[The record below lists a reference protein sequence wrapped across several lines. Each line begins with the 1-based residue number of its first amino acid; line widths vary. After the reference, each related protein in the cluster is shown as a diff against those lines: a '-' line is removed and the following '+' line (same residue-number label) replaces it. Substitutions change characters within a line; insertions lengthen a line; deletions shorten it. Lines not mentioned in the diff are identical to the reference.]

1 VRGFLHRLT
10 GGRVFALFLKELRQI
25 GRNRRLVASLVVPPT
40 LQILV
45 FGFAL
50 SPEVH
55 DLRLGVADE
64 SRTAESRELV
74 STFSESNAFRVTGFY
89 ASSDALARAL
99 DAGDLDAGLVVPYD
113 FAKSRARRAT
123 AEVQLLVDAVD
134 SNKAEIAAGYAAAI
148 IAALN
153 ARLAAASPPVVA
165 IELPPLVVASDSSAV
180 AAAPPLSVNVARAPL
195 ARAGAAARVTLFYNP
210 GLRDDWFIIT
220 GIIGV
225 LLILNGSL
233 VAAAAMVKEK
243 EAGTV
248 EQLLMTPAGGTE
260 IVFAKVAPLFL
271 LLSLDIWLAL
281 GVGHFVFGV
290 PVRGSLLLLF
300 VAGLLCIAAG
310 IGVGTFLATFSR
322 SQQQAQLMGFFV
334 NPPLALLSGAMTPVE
349 AMPHWLQPF
358 TYLNPVRHFAIISRG
373 VMLKGVG
380 LEVLYPY
387 FLALAGIAA
396 LLVGVSVWRFRRQL
410 S

>member
-1 VRGFLHRLT
+1 VSGLLYRRT

-25 GRNRRLVASLVVPPT
+25 GRNRRLVASLIVPPT

-50 SPEVH
+50 NPEARG
-55 DLRLGVADE
+55 LRLGVVDE

-74 STFSESNAFRVTGFY
+74 SAFSEGGAFRVAGSY
-89 ASSDALARAL
+89 ESSGGLARAL
-99 DAGDLDAGLVVPYD
+99 DAGELDAGLVVPSD
-113 FAKSRARRAT
+113 FARSRARRET
-123 AEVQLLVDAVD
+123 AGVQLLVDAVD
-134 SNKAEIAAGYAAAI
+134 SNQAEIAGGYAAAI
-148 IAALN
+148 VAAMN
-153 ARLAAASPPVVA
+153 SRLAAAPPPGPGVTR
-165 IELPPLVVASDSSAV
+165 
-180 AAAPPLSVNVARAPL
+180 VNVA
-195 ARAGAAARVTLFYNP
+195 ARVALFYNP
-210 GLRDDWFIIT
+210 GLRADWFILT
-220 GIIGV
+220 GVIGV

-248 EQLLMTPAGGTE
+248 EQLLMTPAGGAE

-281 GVGHFVFGV
+281 GLGRFVFGV

-300 VAGLLCIAAG
+300 AAGLLCIAAG
-310 IGVGTFLATFSR
+310 VGVGAFIATLSG
-322 SQQQAQLMGFFV
+322 SQQQAQLMGFFA
-334 NPPLALLSGAMTPVE
+334 NPPLALLSGALTPIE
-349 AMPHWLQPF
+349 AMPGWLQPL
-358 TYLNPVRHFAIISRG
+358 TYLNPVRHFAVISRG

-380 LEVLYPY
+380 LETLYPY
-387 FLALAGIAA
+387 FLALAGFAA

-410 S
+410 G

>member
-1 VRGFLHRLT
+1 VRKYFYKLT

-50 SPEVH
+50 NPEVH
-55 DLRLGVADE
+55 GLRLGVADE

-74 STFSESNAFRVTGFY
+74 SAFSESGAFRVAGSY
-89 ASSDALARAL
+89 ESSGGLARAL
-99 DAGDLDAGLVVPYD
+99 DAGELDAGLVVPSD
-113 FAKSRARRAT
+113 FARSRARRET

-134 SNKAEIAAGYAAAI
+134 SNQAEIAAGYVSAI
-148 IAALN
+148 VAALN
-153 ARLAAASPPVVA
+153 RRLAGASPPPA
-165 IELPPLVVASDSSAV
+165 ADSH
-180 AAAPPLSVNVARAPL
+180 APPAVNVGRAP
-195 ARAGAAARVTLFYNP
+195 AARVALFYNP
-210 GLRDDWFIIT
+210 GLRVDWFIIT

-248 EQLLMTPAGGTE
+248 EQLLMTPAGATE

-281 GVGHFVFGV
+281 GLGHFVFGV

-300 VAGLLCIAAG
+300 AAGLLCIAAG
-310 IGVGTFLATFSR
+310 VGVGTFIATFSG
-322 SQQQAQLMGFFV
+322 SQQQAQLMGFFA
-334 NPPLALLSGAMTPVE
+334 NPPLALLSGALTPVE
-349 AMPHWLQPF
+349 AMPGWLQPL
-358 TYLNPVRHFAIISRG
+358 TYLNPVRHFAVISRG

-380 LEVLYPY
+380 LGVLYPY
-387 FLALAGIAA
+387 FLALAGFAA

-410 S
+410 G

>member
-1 VRGFLHRLT
+1 VREFLQSLTTGRL
-10 GGRVFALFLKELRQI
+10 FALLVKELRQI

-45 FGFAL
+45 FGLAL

-55 DLRLGVADE
+55 DLRLGVVDE
-64 SRTAESRELV
+64 SRTAESREVV
-74 STFSESNAFRVTGFY
+74 SAFSESDTFRVEGLY

-99 DAGDLDAGLVVPYD
+99 DAGDLDAGLVLPFD
-113 FAKSRARRAT
+113 FARSRARRET
-123 AEVQLLVDAVD
+123 AGVQLIVDAVD
-134 SNKAEIAAGYAAAI
+134 SNKAQIAGGYAAGI

-153 ARLAAASPPVVA
+153 ARLAAGR
-165 IELPPLVVASDSSAV
+165 PPLD
-180 AAAPPLSVNVARAPL
+180 VNVGGSRPAR
-195 ARAGAAARVTLFYNP
+195 AAARVSLFYNP

-220 GIIGV
+220 GIVGV
-225 LLILNGSL
+225 LLVLNGSL
-233 VAAAAMVKEK
+233 VSAAAMVREK

-248 EQLLMTPAGGTE
+248 EQLLMTPAGGGE
-260 IVFAKVAPLFL
+260 VVFAKVAPLFI

-281 GVGHFVFGV
+281 GLGRFVFGV
-290 PVRGSLLLLF
+290 PVRGSVLLLF

-310 IGVGTFLATFSR
+310 IGVGTFLATFSG

-349 AMPHWLQPF
+349 AMPGWLQPF

-373 VMLKGVG
+373 IMLKGVG
-380 LEVLYPY
+380 LAVLYPY
-387 FLALAGIAA
+387 FLALAGFAA
-396 LLVGVSVWRFRRQL
+396 LLAGVSVWRFRRQL
-410 S
+410 G

>member
-1 VRGFLHRLT
+1 VREFFYRLT

-25 GRNRRLVASLVVPPT
+25 GRNRRLVASLIVPPT

-50 SPEVH
+50 NPEVH
-55 DLRLGVADE
+55 GLRLGVADE

-74 STFSESNAFRVTGFY
+74 SAFSESGAFRVAGSY
-89 ASSDALARAL
+89 ESSGGLARAL
-99 DAGDLDAGLVVPYD
+99 DAGELDAGLVVPPD
-113 FAKSRARRAT
+113 FARLRARGET
-123 AEVQLLVDAVD
+123 AGVQLLVDAVD
-134 SNKAEIAAGYAAAI
+134 SNKAEIAGGYASAI
-148 IAALN
+148 VAALN
-153 ARLAAASPPVVA
+153 RHPAA
-165 IELPPLVVASDSSAV
+165 
-180 AAAPPLSVNVARAPL
+180 NVGRAP
-195 ARAGAAARVTLFYNP
+195 AEVAARVALFYNP
-210 GLRDDWFIIT
+210 GLRDDWFILT

-248 EQLLMTPAGGTE
+248 EQLLMTPAGATE

-281 GVGHFVFGV
+281 GLGWFVFGV

-300 VAGLLCIAAG
+300 AAGLLCIAAG
-310 IGVGTFLATFSR
+310 VGVGTFIATFSGT
-322 SQQQAQLMGFFV
+322 QQQAQLMGFFA
-334 NPPLALLSGAMTPVE
+334 NPPLALLSGALTPVE
-349 AMPHWLQPF
+349 AMPGWLQPL
-358 TYLNPVRHFAIISRG
+358 TYLNPVRHFAVISRG

-380 LEVLYPY
+380 LGVLYPY
-387 FLALAGIAA
+387 FLALAGFAA

>member
-1 VRGFLHRLT
+1 MRNFFDRLMNS
-10 GGRVFALFLKELRQI
+10 RVFALFLKELRQI

-55 DLRLGVADE
+55 DLRLGVVDE
-64 SRTAESRELV
+64 SRTAESREVV
-74 STFSESNAFRVTGFY
+74 SAFSESDAFRVAGLY
-89 ASSDALARAL
+89 ESSDALARAL
-99 DAGDLDAGLVVPYD
+99 DAGDLDAGLVIPYD
-113 FAKSRARRAT
+113 FARSRARRET
-123 AEVQLLVDAVD
+123 AEVQLLFDAVD
-134 SNKAEIAAGYAAAI
+134 SNKAEIAAGYAAAVV
-148 IAALN
+148 AALN
-153 ARLAAASPPVVA
+153 ARFAPGQPT
-165 IELPPLVVASDSSAV
+165 AV
-180 AAAPPLSVNVARAPL
+180 GVSRATFARASV
-195 ARAGAAARVTLFYNP
+195 AARVSLFYNP

-271 LLSLDIWLAL
+271 LLSLDIWLML
-281 GVGHFVFGV
+281 GLGRFVFDV
-290 PVRGSLLLLF
+290 PVRGSLPLLF
-300 VAGLLCIAAG
+300 FAGLLCIMAG

-349 AMPHWLQPF
+349 AMPRWLQPF

-387 FLALAGIAA
+387 FLALAGFAA

>member
-1 VRGFLHRLT
+1 MRKFLQRLT
-10 GGRVFALFLKELRQI
+10 AGRLFALFVKELRQT

-50 SPEVH
+50 NPEVR
-55 DLRLGVADE
+55 DLRLGVVDE
-64 SRTAESRELV
+64 SRTAESREFV
-74 STFSESNAFRVTGFY
+74 SAFSESDAFRVGGLY
-89 ASSDALARAL
+89 VSSNALARAL
-99 DAGDLDAGLVVPYD
+99 DAGDLDAGLVVPFD
-113 FAKSRARRAT
+113 FAKSRARRET
-123 AEVQLLVDAVD
+123 ADVQLIVDAVD
-134 SNKAEIAAGYAAAI
+134 SNKAQIAGGYAAGV
-148 IAALN
+148 IAAFN
-153 ARLAAASPPVVA
+153 ARPAANSPPPA
-165 IELPPLVVASDSSAV
+165 TGGAQ
-180 AAAPPLSVNVARAPL
+180 RG
-195 ARAGAAARVTLFYNP
+195 GAAARVALFYNP

-220 GIIGV
+220 GIVGV
-225 LLILNGSL
+225 LLVLNGSL
-233 VAAAAMVKEK
+233 VSAAAMVREK

-248 EQLLMTPAGGTE
+248 EQLLMTPAGGAE
-260 IVFAKVAPLFL
+260 IVFAKVAPLFI

-281 GVGHFVFGV
+281 GLGRFVFGV

-300 VAGLLCIAAG
+300 CAGLLCIAAG

-349 AMPHWLQPF
+349 AMPGWLQPL
-358 TYLNPVRHFAIISRG
+358 TYLNPVRHFAVISRG
-373 VMLKGVG
+373 IMLKGVG

-387 FLALAGIAA
+387 FLALAGFAA

-410 S
+410 G